1 MIAKRREDYVTRR
14 PNSGGA
20 QTAPFDNHDLGLQS
34 AGKRWLALPGLSVRQ
49 QHSTSDFIFGQADQ
63 LCGDFDLALNAIC
76 QALCG
81 YNRVVET
88 RRIMARAALAPC
100 SWNAFI
106 VIHSPPSSISQ
117 ANEGQGVLCNA
128 QLSQS
133 PGDLSCSM
141 RSPAS
146 GTDLALS

>member
-1 MIAKRREDYVTRR
+1 MCLTIAKRRGDYVTRK
-14 PNSGGA
+14 PNSDGA

-34 AGKRWLALPGLSVRQ
+34 AGKRWPALPGLSVRQ
-49 QHSTSDFIFGQADQ
+49 QHSTSDFIFGQANQ

-100 SWNAFI
+100 SWNAFL
-106 VIHSPPSSISQ
+106 VIHRSLSNVQQ
-117 ANEGQGVLCNA
+117 ANEEEADLCNA

-133 PGDLSCSM
+133 PDDLS
-141 RSPAS
+141 
-146 GTDLALS
+146 